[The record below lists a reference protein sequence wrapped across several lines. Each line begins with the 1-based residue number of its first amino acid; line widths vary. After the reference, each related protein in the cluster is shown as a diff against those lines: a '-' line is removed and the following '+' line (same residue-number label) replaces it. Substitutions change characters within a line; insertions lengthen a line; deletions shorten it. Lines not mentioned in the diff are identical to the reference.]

1 MLLMICFCSNF
12 SVQDSAS
19 NLPGTHALF
28 KLYKSGKVRC
38 CRRCVS
44 LTHPNCLVQMKI
56 HMAYFSLLIC
66 LWLAYLPKLLTSTSN
81 WAEYLEI
88 GGWQMSFLFP
98 KKVITLIL
106 LITVQY
112 LIVQGHARCFNV
124 LCLVILLCILKVP
137 TLFLDHDMVSF
148 SEQ

>member
-1 MLLMICFCSNF
+1 MLFMICFCSNF

-44 LTHPNCLVQMKI
+44 LTHPNCMVQMKI

-81 WAEYLEI
+81 WAELLEI

-98 KKVITLIL
+98 QKGNNSHIANYRPISYCSGSCKM
-106 LITVQY
+106 
-112 LIVQGHARCFNV
+112 F
-124 LCLVILLCILKVP
+124 
-137 TLFLDHDMVSF
+137 
-148 SEQ
+148 